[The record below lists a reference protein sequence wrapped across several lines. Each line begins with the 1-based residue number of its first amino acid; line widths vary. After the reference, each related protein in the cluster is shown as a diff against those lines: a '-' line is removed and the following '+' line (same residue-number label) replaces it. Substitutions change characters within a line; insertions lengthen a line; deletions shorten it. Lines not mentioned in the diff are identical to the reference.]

1 MKAHIQ
7 LRQLFD
13 KVVSY
18 GYIIGVMMGCLC
30 CSTLYACADDKLPL
44 KEPEVIP
51 PKEDVDPED
60 KPDSFSIET
69 TLSSGDILLNVL
81 RSKDGTYSVTFSG
94 YGNDFNSETNL
105 NPALMIDVKM
115 GTLYPTYSSYTK
127 KDNEIELKA
136 TCVANPRTVEFEISD
151 TYAAKGSG
159 EFELSRKVKVVDL
172 GDNPYTEG
180 FASSFGLQFASKD
193 LLANNEYFIPAVWYR
208 GNFEKEGNIPS
219 GIPVATDLNFLYRE
233 DRIPLPVVMMRQKES
248 GLTITL
254 VHKDSKCETVL
265 NDSRGVETDEG
276 YQFGGVGVV
285 NWKKTDAFTAVVTYP
300 GSDLRTGG
308 MGRRLHPIV
317 KGFDKH
323 AYKVYF
329 KISKTSDYATAVN
342 ESWQLAFNLS

>member
-1 MKAHIQ
+1 
-7 LRQLFD
+7 
-13 KVVSY
+13 
-18 GYIIGVMMGCLC
+18 MGCLC

-285 NWKKTDAFTAVVTYP
+285 NW
-300 GSDLRTGG
+300 
-308 MGRRLHPIV
+308 
-317 KGFDKH
+317 
-323 AYKVYF
+323 
-329 KISKTSDYATAVN
+329 
-342 ESWQLAFNLS
+342 E